1 MTRPVPN
8 LLAPLVNKMGKLIPP
23 WNSWFQQFTQPPSA
37 VAAVTVGASPFSYTV
52 NNIGQIIVSGG
63 TVSAITLIRGSD
75 SFILYT
81 STATPRAILVSIGD
95 TVQITYSVLPTIKF
109 LEL

>member
-8 LLAPLVNKMGKLIPP
+8 LQAALVDKLGKLIPP
-23 WNSWFQQFTQPPSA
+23 WNAWFQQFSQAPNE
-37 VAAVTVGASPFSYTV
+37 AAGVTVGASPFSYTA
-52 NNIGQIIVSGG
+52 NKIGQVIVSGG
-63 TVSAITLIRGSD
+63 TVSAIKLIRGLD

-95 TVQITYSVLPTIKF
+95 TVEVTYSVLPTIKF